1 MKKSDTEQKRQGDM
15 KLEKKGKNIKSVYE
29 VQERKNRREEIND
42 EIIQGKFPELK
53 DTNFQ
58 IKRAHFNR

>member
-1 MKKSDTEQKRQGDM
+1 MHFSSQNNGISRK
-15 KLEKKGKNIKSVYE
+15 EKKVGGGD
-29 VQERKNRREEIND
+29 EINN

-58 IKRAHFNR
+58 IEAHFNRLKLSYTKAYNCEILNI